1 VNKKWLQEEEKEQ
14 RKKHEE
20 EGDAKNKGI
29 YSLVVKFNRD
39 SSIEILKLLY
49 GIPLKAIFRW
59 FCYFTHSL
67 ETFLIVSSPF

>member
-39 SSIEILKLLY
+39 SSIEIL
-49 GIPLKAIFRW
+49 
-59 FCYFTHSL
+59 
-67 ETFLIVSSPF
+67 